1 MSLTTYAGF
10 FSPAALS
17 MAEVAVFTDCRTG
30 SRPSQAPVSI
40 PTVFVG
46 AIGGISAFGL
56 IGVIIGPVLLTA
68 IAALPRFLDE
78 TLSVR
83 P

>member
-1 MSLTTYAGF
+1 MGLGDLHADLGHGRVGLRQSGAAIADFQPGAG
-10 FSPAALS
+10 
-17 MAEVAVFTDCRTG
+17 
-30 SRPSQAPVSI
+30 SI
-40 PTVFVG
+40 PAVFVG

-83 P
+83 A